1 MDFIFILLGIN
12 TLFIFLYKREW
23 LLQKQPFIIV
33 MACNL
38 TLFMLGYVL
47 PYYSIVISE
56 FVVALKMPLLSQLLF
71 LSLAF
76 LFRKIYDKDAVDTF
90 WVNDLR
96 LMKDGVFNFIFWVT
110 GIMLP
115 AVLVFGEII

>member
-12 TLFIFLYKREW
+12 TLIIFLYKREW

-47 PYYSIVISE
+47 QHYSIVISK

-76 LFRKIYDKDAVDTF
+76 LFRKIYDRDVVDTF
-90 WVNDLR
+90 WVSDLR